1 MASPVVPTTPATPTA
16 AAPSTAK
23 PSISG
28 ALVPALIS
36 ITLVTSVVSSLG
48 APLIPSIAA
57 EMDASLGTAQ
67 WSLTTALL
75 VGAVSSP
82 LVGRL
87 GAGPHRRATMIVCL
101 ALVTF
106 GSVVSALA
114 GSVGV
119 LVAGRAF
126 QGLGLALAPLTMAS
140 ARDHLPPMRAGAV
153 IAFLSV
159 TGAVGAGLG
168 YPVTGLIAQ
177 VGDAAAAF
185 WFGAVASAAAL
196 LLAVAFV
203 PRTPTATAGRT
214 PLDVPGAL
222 LVGSGLL
229 ALLVALEKGADW
241 GWTAGST
248 LGLLALAVLLLTLW
262 GYVELR
268 VEHPLVELRL
278 LRRRAVMA
286 ANVIGLALG
295 VSMYLGMSLMTQVV
309 QLPSGMDETVF
320 VAGLALLPLSVSS
333 LISSRLAPVLNG
345 RIGTRGTLPL
355 GCLVIAVAFAFFA
368 ATGDAFW
375 EACVTTGV
383 IGLGIGLTFA
393 AMPGLIVS
401 SVPQAETS
409 SAMSFYQVT
418 RYVGFSI
425 GSGLAVTL
433 LRAFDGDAPVP
444 TVQAYS
450 EAFWVGAGLCVA
462 TAVLAWVMAS
472 SGRAAAAPSS
482 RPVA

>member
-1 MASPVVPTTPATPTA
+1 MAGATA
-16 AAPSTAK
+16 AEPLTAK
-23 PSISG
+23 RAVSG

-36 ITLVTSVVSSLG
+36 ITLVASVVSSLG
-48 APLIPSIAA
+48 APLIPAIAA
-57 EMDASLGTAQ
+57 QMDASLGAAQ
-67 WSLTTALL
+67 WSLTAALL

-87 GAGPHRRATMIVCL
+87 GSGPHRRQTMVVCL
-101 ALVTF
+101 TLVTL

-114 GSVGV
+114 GSIGL

-126 QGLGLALAPLTMAS
+126 QGLGLALAPLTMAA
-140 ARDHLPPMRAGAV
+140 ARDHLPPMRAGSV

-185 WFGAVASAAAL
+185 WFGAVASGAAL
-196 LLAVAFV
+196 VLAIAFV
-203 PRTPTATAGRT
+203 PRAPAVEAERR
-214 PLDVPGAL
+214 PLDVAGAII
-222 LVGSGLL
+222 VGAGLL
-229 ALLVALEKGADW
+229 ALLVALEKGTDW
-241 GWTAGST
+241 GWTAGPT
-248 LGLLALAVLLLTLW
+248 LGLLAVAAGLLVLW
-262 GYVELR
+262 VVVELR

-278 LRRRAVMA
+278 VRRRAVMA
-286 ANVIGLALG
+286 ANVTGLALG

-333 LISSRLAPVLNG
+333 MFSSRLAPAVNA

-355 GCLVIAVAFAFFA
+355 GCLLIALAFAFFA

-375 EACVTTGV
+375 EACVTTAL
-383 IGLGIGLTFA
+383 IGLGIGFTFA

-444 TVQAYS
+444 TVEAYS
-450 EAFWVGAGLCVA
+450 SAFWVGAGLCVA
-462 TAVLAWVMAS
+462 TAVLTWAMV
-472 SGRAAAAPSS
+472 SGTRAAPTPADLAHDAP
-482 RPVA
+482 AT